1 MSSVPSSS
9 SCSFFDTPRPP
20 SGTLIRSCSHRSSI
34 GTEAYHPL
42 NVYGKRFCPISRG
55 KPLRFPHRWQTEVMK
70 ALVLEEYNQ
79 LVLQEIPPPQPAPAE
94 LLIRVAACGICG
106 SDVHGYD
113 GSSGRRI
120 PPIVMGHEAAG
131 VVAAVGESVSRFRQ
145 GDRVT
150 FDSTV
155 FCGACP
161 FCLRGEINLCDR
173 RQVLGVSC
181 GEYRRAGAFAEF
193 VTVPERIAH
202 RLPPSMSFAEAAMLE
217 PTAVALHAVAVSQV
231 TAGATA
237 LVLGAG
243 MIGLL
248 TLQAARAAGCS
259 RVFIADIDATRL
271 ELARQLGATDV
282 LHLSGSD
289 LAREILTQTG
299 TGVDVA
305 YEAVGRQETIE
316 TAIASVRKGGTVTL
330 IGNIAPQVT
339 IPLQVVVSRQLRLQG
354 TAASA
359 GEYPQAID
367 LIARGIIQVKPLITA
382 VAPLEEGPRWFE
394 RLHAHEPNLMK
405 IVLTPT
411 PEAAR

>member
-1 MSSVPSSS
+1 MKPPASS
-9 SCSFFDTPRPP
+9 PP
-20 SGTLIRSCSHRSSI
+20 SATAV
-34 GTEAYHPL
+34 T
-42 NVYGKRFCPISRG
+42 RF
-55 KPLRFPHRWQTEVMK
+55 
-70 ALVLEEYNQ
+70 
-79 LVLQEIPPPQPAPAE
+79 AP
-94 LLIRVAACGICG
+94 
-106 SDVHGYD
+106 
-113 GSSGRRI
+113 
-120 PPIVMGHEAAG
+120 
-131 VVAAVGESVSRFRQ
+131 

-155 FCGACP
+155 FCGDCP

-202 RLPPSMSFAEAAMLE
+202 RLPPSLSFAEAAMLE

-231 TAGATA
+231 RGGETA
-237 LVLGAG
+237 LVIGAG

-259 RVFIADIDATRL
+259 RVFIADVDATRL
-271 ELARQLGATDV
+271 DLARQLGATDV

-289 LAREILTQTG
+289 LAREILAQTG
-299 TGVDVA
+299 AGVDVV
-305 YEAVGRQETIE
+305 YEAVGRQETID
-316 TAIASVRKGGTVTL
+316 TAIAAVRKGGTVTL

-339 IPLQVVVSRQLRLQG
+339 IPLQAVVSRQLRLQG
-354 TAASA
+354 TAASS

-367 LIARGIIQVKPLITA
+367 LIARGKIQVKPLITA
-382 VAPLEEGPRWFE
+382 VAPLEDGPRWFD

-405 IVLTPT
+405 IVLTPA